1 MRELLTLKDLCTK
14 TGMHRSSAYRLIR
27 RGVWPKPL
35 KLGASSRWVA
45 DEVDAALQR
54 AADAR
59 DNPKTQEKPHDDQ

>member
-1 MRELLTLKDLCTK
+1 MRDLLTLKDICRK
-14 TGMHRSSAYRLIR
+14 AGVHRSSAYRLIR
-27 RGVWPKPL
+27 RGVWPRPL

-59 DNPKTQEKPHDDQ
+59 DKTQPKDRTS